1 MVMRVALSIARAS
14 SVAIAA
20 IAVIGLSG
28 CGDPG
33 GPAPSGATATTA
45 SSPASSGTVPPLLP
59 PVRVKA
65 PGYLVE
71 PLRPNS
77 YHMSLIFRVRNAILQ
92 GLSDTGSHY
101 AISGSSVAKG
111 KTHGLLYGVTAR
123 ANATPPPIPADVI
136 AIMGGKSSSTTI
148 VSGHAITTFDI
159 GTYSMAVIDDGP
171 RRALLAIEKTPA
183 DAKARA
189 TAVAGALR

>member
-1 MVMRVALSIARAS
+1 MRVALGIARAS

-20 IAVIGLSG
+20 IAVIGVSG

-33 GPAPSGATATTA
+33 GPSSSGATATTA
-45 SSPASSGTVPPLLP
+45 SSPSSSQTVPPLLP

-71 PLRPNS
+71 PLSPTS
-77 YHMSLIFRVRNAILQ
+77 YHMSLIFRLRNAILQ
-92 GLSDTGSHY
+92 GLPDTGSHY

-111 KTHGLLYGVTAR
+111 KEHGLLYGVTAR

-136 AIMGGKSSSTTI
+136 AIMGGKSSSTMT
-148 VSGHAITTFDI
+148 VSGHTITTFDI
-159 GTYSMAVIDDGP
+159 GTYSMAVVDDGP
-171 RRALLAIEKTPA
+171 RRALLAIEKNPA
-183 DAKARA
+183 EANALA
-189 TAVAGALR
+189 IAVAGALR

>member
-183 DAKARA
+183 DAKAIA

>member
-1 MVMRVALSIARAS
+1 MRGSWW
-14 SVAIAA
+14 
-20 IAVIGLSG
+20 
-28 CGDPG
+28 
-33 GPAPSGATATTA
+33 
-45 SSPASSGTVPPLLP
+45 SGTVPPLLP

-183 DAKARA
+183 DAKALA

>member
-1 MVMRVALSIARAS
+1 MRVALSIARAS

-20 IAVIGLSG
+20 ISVIAFSG

-33 GPAPSGATATTA
+33 GPSSSGATATTA
-45 SSPASSGTVPPLLP
+45 SASSSFETVPPLLP

-71 PLRPNS
+71 PLQPNS

-136 AIMGGKSSSTTI
+136 AIMGGKSSSTTT
-148 VSGHAITTFDI
+148 VSGHTITTFDI
-159 GTYSMAVIDDGP
+159 GTYSMAVVDDGP

-183 DAKARA
+183 DANALA
-189 TAVAGALR
+189 TAVAVALG

>member
-1 MVMRVALSIARAS
+1 MRVALSIARAS

-59 PVRVKA
+59 PVRAKA

-77 YHMSLIFRVRNAILQ
+77 YHMSLIFRLRNAILQ

-101 AISGSSVAKG
+101 VISGSSVAKG

-183 DAKARA
+183 DAKALA

>member
-1 MVMRVALSIARAS
+1 MRVALSIARAS
-14 SVAIAA
+14 TVAIAA

-33 GPAPSGATATTA
+33 GPSSSGATATTA
-45 SSPASSGTVPPLLP
+45 SSPSPSGTVPPLLP

-77 YHMSLIFRVRNAILQ
+77 YHMSLIFRLRNAILQ

-101 AISGSSVAKG
+101 VISGSSVAKG
-111 KTHGLLYGVTAR
+111 KTHGLLYGVTAQ

-136 AIMGGKSSSTTI
+136 ATMGGKSSSTMI
-148 VSGHAITTFDI
+148 VSGHTITTFDI

-171 RRALLAIEKTPA
+171 RRALLAIEKNPA
-183 DAKARA
+183 EANALAIAVAKA
-189 TAVAGALR
+189 LR

>member
-1 MVMRVALSIARAS
+1 MRVALSIARAS

-183 DAKARA
+183 DAKALA

>member
-183 DAKARA
+183 DAKALA